1 MTEAERIRRNQQL
14 RVLLA
19 SGERG
24 PVLQCLFGVSPRTLK
39 RLRRITAIPVR
50 TGRAA
55 GPARGW
61 LGRERT
67 IVEQVLQRWIQEGLS
82 PLLAGEAPTW
92 LDEVAR
98 HVGMRGAHDIAAML
112 QRIEVHAEETTA
124 RYGGAAVA
132 HLVVCPSCQTPQ
144 MVVRRD
150 GVHRM
155 GTPRCPNPTCQVHR
169 GPSTRLAHL
178 DEWRRRRDWK
188 EDG

>member
-1 MTEAERIRRNQQL
+1 MTEAERSRRDQQL

-39 RLRRITAIPVR
+39 RWRRTTAIPGR

-61 LGRERT
+61 LGRART
-67 IVEQVLQRWIQEGLS
+67 VVEQVLQRWVQDGLG

-92 LDEVAR
+92 LDEIAR
-98 HVGMRGAHDIAAML
+98 HVGMRDAQDIAAMV
-112 QRIEVHAEETTA
+112 QRIEVHAEEMTA

-132 HLVVCPSCQTPQ
+132 SLVVCPACQTPQ

-150 GVHRM
+150 EVHRM
-155 GTPRCPNPTCQVHR
+155 AVRRCPNPTCQAHR
-169 GPSTRLAHL
+169 GPSARIARL
-178 DEWRRRRDWK
+178 DDWRQRRVRT
-188 EDG
+188 ED

>member
-1 MTEAERIRRNQQL
+1 MTDADRIIRDQQL

-24 PVLQCLFGVSPRTLK
+24 PVLQCLFGVSLRTIK
-39 RLRRITAIPVR
+39 RLRRNISMPVL
-50 TGRAA
+50 TGRSS

-67 IVEQVLQRWIQEGLS
+67 RVEQVLQRWVQDGLG

-98 HVGMRGAHDIAAML
+98 HVGMRGAQGITAMV
-112 QRIEVHAEETTA
+112 QRIEVHEEETTA
-124 RYGGAAVA
+124 LYGGEAVA
-132 HLVVCPSCQTPQ
+132 RLVVCPTCHTPQ

-150 GVHRM
+150 GVHRI
-155 GTPRCPNPTCQVHR
+155 TVPRCPNPTCHDHR
-169 GPSTRLAHL
+169 GPSVRISHL
-178 DEWRRRRDWK
+178 DDWRRRQVQK
-188 EDG
+188 ENR

>member
-1 MTEAERIRRNQQL
+1 MTEAERIMRDQQL

-19 SGERG
+19 RGERG
-24 PVLQCLFGVSPRTLK
+24 PVLQCLFGLSPRTLK
-39 RLRRITAIPVR
+39 RVRRNTAIPVR
-50 TGRAA
+50 TGRSS

-67 IVEQVLQRWIQEGLS
+67 IVEQVLQRWLQEGLG
-82 PLLAGEAPTW
+82 PLLAGDAPTW

-98 HVGMRGAHDIAAML
+98 HVGMRDTQDIAAML

-124 RYGGAAVA
+124 RYGGEAVA
-132 HLVVCPSCQTPQ
+132 YLVVCPSCQTPQ

-155 GTPRCPNPTCQVHR
+155 AAPRCPHPTCQAHR
-169 GPSTRLAHL
+169 GSTARIARL
-178 DEWRRRRDWK
+178 DDWRQRRVRT
-188 EDG
+188 EDR